1 MATVQDTILIR
12 EMTPDDINGAVE
24 LSYEQEW
31 PHRQE
36 DWESYLSLGEGVVAE
51 CEGRIVGTTMAWR
64 YAPTYATLGMVIV
77 ANAFQGKGLGR
88 QLMQTMLDRL
98 EGCSVLLN
106 ATEAGAPL
114 YQKFGFEKIG
124 TIHQHQGTAPMVPL
138 AQLRPGERV
147 RPLGSADSELADL
160 YDRACGM
167 GRGKL
172 FESLGRTG
180 SAVVLAQDHVP
191 VGFANMRRFGR
202 GWSVGPIVAPDLTGA
217 KALASHWI
225 GAYAGS
231 FCRLDVPAEGG
242 FSEWLA
248 ELGLPKVGEV
258 HTMVRGTA
266 PVTGDNCRLFGLVSQ
281 ALG

>member
-1 MATVQDTILIR
+1 MATVEDTILIR
-12 EMTPDDINGAVE
+12 EMTPFDIEGAVE

-36 DWESYLSLGEGVVAE
+36 DWETYLELGEGIVAE
-51 CEGRIVGTTMAWR
+51 QDGRIVGTTMAWR

-77 ANAFQGKGLGR
+77 ANAFQGKGLGGR
-88 QLMQTMLDRL
+88 LMQAMLDRL

-106 ATEAGAPL
+106 ATEAGVPL
-114 YQKFGFEKIG
+114 YRKFGFEPIG
-124 TIHQHQGTAPMVPL
+124 TIHQHQGSAPLVPL
-138 AQLRPGERV
+138 AQLRSGERV
-147 RPLGSADSELADL
+147 RPLGSADRDLADL
-160 YDRACGM
+160 YDRATGM
-167 GRGKL
+167 GRGRL
-172 FESLGRTG
+172 FESLGPSRN
-180 SAVVLAQDHVP
+180 AVVLAQDHVA

-202 GWSVGPIVAPDLTGA
+202 GWSVGPIVAPDLIGA

-242 FSEWLA
+242 FSEWLT

-266 PVTGDNCRLFGLVSQ
+266 PVVDDHCRLFGLVSQ

>member
-1 MATVQDTILIR
+1 MATVEETILIR
-12 EMTPDDINGAVE
+12 EMTPDDVNGTVE

-31 PHRQE
+31 PHRHE
-36 DWESYLSLGEGVVAE
+36 DWEIYLALGEGLVAE
-51 CEGRIVGTTMAWR
+51 SEGRIVGTTMAWR
-64 YAPTYATLGMVIV
+64 YAPTFATLGMVIV
-77 ANAFQGKGLGR
+77 ANEFQGRGLGR
-88 QLMQTMLDRL
+88 RMMEAMLGRL
-98 EGCSVLLN
+98 AGCTVLLN

-114 YQKFGFEKIG
+114 YRKFGFEPLG
-124 TIHQHQGTAPMVPL
+124 RIHQHQGTARMVPL

-147 RPLGSADSELADL
+147 RPLGGADSDLAHL
-160 YDRACGM
+160 YDRATGM

-172 FESLGRTG
+172 FESLGRSG

-202 GWSVGPIVAPDLTGA
+202 GWSVGPIVAPDLAGA

-231 FCRLDVPAEGG
+231 FCRLDVPADSG
-242 FSEWLA
+242 FSEWL
-248 ELGLPKVGEV
+248 EEIGLPKVGEV

-266 PVTGDNCRLFGLVSQ
+266 PVFDERCRLFGLVSQ